1 MVLHELFEDEQHP
14 AYRAL
19 ASTKLEKQYDFLGE
33 GVHESVDAAVE
44 HRVQR
49 EESRC

>member
-19 ASTKLEKQYDFLGE
+19 ASTNLERQYDFLT
-33 GVHESVDAAVE
+33 SIIDAAVAAD
-44 HRVQR
+44 RPSVG
-49 EESRC
+49 S